1 VSNSRKLRA
10 AAAATALSLVLVACG
25 QNDEPTTDPATEPAT
40 DPDPTADP
48 DPTTEPTADAQANAA
63 DVEFVQGMVPHHEGA
78 IEMSELVFDRTERPE
93 LIELAEEIIDVQD
106 AEIDQLRSMLDRMG
120 SEEMPMNDMN
130 DMDGMDHGAM
140 GMMDEQDMQE
150 LRGLEGE
157 AFERRFLEGMIRHH
171 EGAIDMAEQARARGD
186 DPEVAELADDV
197 VAAQQ
202 TEIDQMRQWLVAWD
216 LT

>member
-1 VSNSRKLRA
+1 VSKSRKLRA
-10 AAAATALSLVLVACG
+10 AAAAAALSLVLAACG
-25 QNDEPTTDPATEPAT
+25 QNDDPTADPATEP
-40 DPDPTADP
+40 
-48 DPTTEPTADAQANAA
+48 TTEPTTEDAPANEA
-63 DVEFVQGMVPHHEGA
+63 DVEFVQGMIPHHEGA

-93 LIELAEEIIDVQD
+93 LIELAEEIIEVQD

-120 SEEMPMNDMN
+120 SDEMPMNDMNDMN
-130 DMDGMDHGAM
+130 DMDGMDHDAM

-171 EGAIDMAEQARARGD
+171 EGAIDMAEQAKATGD
-186 DPEVAELADDV
+186 DPEVAEVADDV
-197 VAAQQ
+197 IAAQEA
-202 TEIDQMRQWLVAWD
+202 EIDQMREWLVAWE

>member
-63 DVEFVQGMVPHHEGA
+63 DVEFVQGMVPHHEDA

-120 SEEMPMNDMN
+120 SEEMPMN

-216 LT
+216 LA